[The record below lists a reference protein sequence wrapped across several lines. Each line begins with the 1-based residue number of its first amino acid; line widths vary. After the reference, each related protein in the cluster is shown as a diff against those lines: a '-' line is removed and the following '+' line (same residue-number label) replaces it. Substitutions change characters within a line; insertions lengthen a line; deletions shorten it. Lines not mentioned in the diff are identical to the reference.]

1 MRVLIVAT
9 NATPSGLSDEVR
21 VGRHQRVDYLE
32 LAQRFGTMYHD
43 YNALRSNR
51 LLRWFEDLS
60 RFDIHQALAVAHL
73 AKRGGYDA
81 VVSLSERVGI
91 PLALLLDRRICHMV
105 MFHHGMS

>member
-9 NATPSGLSDEVR
+9 NATPSGLNDEVR
-21 VGRHQRVDYLE
+21 AGRHQRVDYLE

-60 RFDIHQALAVAHL
+60 RFDIRQALAVAHL
-73 AKRGGYDA
+73 IWRSVAD
-81 VVSLSERVGI
+81 
-91 PLALLLDRRICHMV
+91 M
-105 MFHHGMS
+105 MQW